1 MSIHVAGMGISEGL
15 MTTCTPSKDNQV
27 RTHLAERGKNRRFK
41 VASVYMTVKLSCNM
55 YILFND
61 YL

>member
-27 RTHLAERGKNRRFK
+27 RTHLAERGGKIGDLK
-41 VASVYMTVKLSCNM
+41 
-55 YILFND
+55 
-61 YL
+61 